1 MSQKYA
7 FIDRDGTLIFEPQ
20 DTFVVNG
27 VDQLK
32 VLEGVIPSLKEIID
46 EGFRLV
52 MVTNQ
57 DGLGTSEN
65 PKDNFDLI
73 QNTLIKTFDDN
84 GIIFDEIFVCP
95 HYLSENCNCRKP
107 KTGLLDEFLKTTEVD
122 FQNSI
127 MIGDRDTD
135 RQFAENLGV
144 KFLSMKPNG
153 IFPTLTND
161 I

>member
-1 MSQKYA
+1 MLQKYA

-20 DTFVVNG
+20 DTYVVNG
-27 VDQLK
+27 IAQLK
-32 VLEGVIPSLKEIID
+32 VLEGVFSGLKKLMEA
-46 EGFRLV
+46 GFKLV

-57 DGLGTSEN
+57 DGLGTPEN
-65 PKDNFDLI
+65 SQNNFDSVQEVLFKI
-73 QNTLIKTFDDN
+73 LAEN
-84 GIIFDEIFVCP
+84 GIIFERIFVCP
-95 HYLSENCNCRKP
+95 HFLSENCNCRKP

-135 RQFAENLGV
+135 RAFAENLKI
-144 KFLSMKPNG
+144 KFLPMETNG
-153 IFPTLTND
+153 PFPKLTNF